1 MNMHVSPA
9 TRPVGYPTELELQLT
24 LADGRGVSV
33 RPMVPDDASLLSL
46 ELERADADTI
56 YQRFFRN
63 PVRFDAATLEHMTH
77 LDYRERLAVAAFTA
91 NDEGVAIARYET
103 VEPGDAEV
111 AIVVK
116 PDWRRAGLGRALLD
130 LLERA
135 AIARGVTRF
144 IAVYLPANERIVALL
159 GSVGF
164 AIDGMVGGLGQA
176 SKQLVDAPPRSDG
189 GVL

>member
-1 MNMHVSPA
+1 MDTSFSPA
-9 TRPVGYPTELELQLT
+9 DRPAGYPAELELPLN
-24 LADGRGVSV
+24 LKDGRGVNI
-33 RPMVPDDASLLSL
+33 RPVVPDDAGRLG
-46 ELERADADTI
+46 EEVERADADTI

-63 PVRFDAATLEHMTH
+63 PVRLDAATLDHLTR
-77 LDYRERLAVAAFTA
+77 LDYRERLAVAAFSA
-91 NDEGVAIARYET
+91 DGEGVAIARYET
-103 VEPGDAEV
+103 VEPGCAEV

-116 PDWRRAGLGRALLD
+116 PEWRRAGLGSALLD

-144 IAVYLPANERIVALL
+144 MAVYLPANERIVALL

-164 AIDGMVGGLGQA
+164 TIDGVAGGLGQA

-189 GVL
+189 TVL

>member
-1 MNMHVSPA
+1 MDTPVTPA
-9 TRPVGYPTELELQLT
+9 DRPPGYPAELELSLT
-24 LADGRGVSV
+24 LRDGRDVVV
-33 RPMVPDDASLLSL
+33 RPVVPEDAGRLG
-46 ELERADADTI
+46 EEVERADPDTI

-91 NDEGVAIARYET
+91 DDEGVAIARYET
-103 VEPGDAEV
+103 VEPGYAEV

-116 PDWRRAGLGRALLD
+116 PDWRRAGLGKALLD

-144 IAVYLPANERIVALL
+144 IAVYLPANKRIVALL

-164 AIDGMVGGLGQA
+164 AIDGVVGGLGQA